1 MVVSVP
7 KNIKCLSG
15 VDTKLNADAVG
26 APVIIVALVL
36 LAPVGLE
43 SHSKL
48 SPPFMVAISLLP
60 KLSSDHNPGAVTIS
74 PDAAAFQAKKFDA
87 SVTVAPDECVAAVV
101 PRAPLVSP
109 DNVPLLS
116 LPVYVINS
124 VPINTVPE
132 DGNDDELAIVKL
144 VTDAL
149 ISDDNV
155 DVNCPA
161 CCPPQDPKVGV
172 WWPEEGED
180 GSPKA
185 VCWFGK
191 KV

>member
-1 MVVSVP
+1 MNIGSCVDLVPIVVSVP

-36 LAPVGLE
+36 LAPIGLE

-48 SPPFMVAISLLP
+48 SPPFIVAISLLP
-60 KLSSDHNPGAVTIS
+60 KLSSDHKPGAVTIS
-74 PDAAAFQAKKFDA
+74 PDGAAFQAKKFDA
-87 SVTVAPDECVAAVV
+87 SVTVAPDECEAAVV
-101 PRAPLVSP
+101 PEAPRVKP
-109 DNVPLLS
+109 DNVPLL

-132 DGNDDELAIVKL
+132 DGKEEELAIVKL
-144 VTDAL
+144 VTDEL
-149 ISDDNV
+149 MSDDNV

-161 CCPPQDPKVGV
+161 CCPPQDPKLQPVDATSTAG
-172 WWPEEGED
+172 PTG
-180 GSPKA
+180 
-185 VCWFGK
+185 
-191 KV
+191 